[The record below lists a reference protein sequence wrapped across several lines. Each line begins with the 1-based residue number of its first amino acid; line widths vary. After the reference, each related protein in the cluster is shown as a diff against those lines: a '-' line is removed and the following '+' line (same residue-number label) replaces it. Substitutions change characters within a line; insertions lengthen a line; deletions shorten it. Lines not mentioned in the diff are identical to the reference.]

1 MHNNVSRFL
10 YFSVYL
16 LLLFYGF
23 LLMFV
28 SYKYFCI
35 KSTEKKKNL
44 VALISHLLPNGDI
57 LLNVYV

>member
-1 MHNNVSRFL
+1 
-10 YFSVYL
+10 
-16 LLLFYGF
+16 
-23 LLMFV
+23 MFV